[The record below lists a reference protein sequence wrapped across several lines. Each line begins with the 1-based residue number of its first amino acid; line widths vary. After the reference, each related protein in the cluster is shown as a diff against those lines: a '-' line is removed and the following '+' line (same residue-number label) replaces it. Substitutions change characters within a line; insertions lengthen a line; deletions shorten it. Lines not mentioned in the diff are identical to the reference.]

1 MDFTLDEA
9 IRKLKNA
16 GLIVEDTETDD
27 DEYWDEYNSER
38 TKRRGVNKKIFDNPL
53 HFDSYGFNR
62 KSRSMDAKLVIGR
75 LTNLIPLLRDA
86 GIEVGEVQA
95 ELDDGGRGEHV
106 KIPVRVKKRYNGR
119 RPKDVH
125 CHWSRRLHDY
135 IYSIGDNV
143 SGAVIETFDTPEEVV
158 EFLAGL
164 N

>member
-9 IRKLKNA
+9 IKTLQNA

-27 DEYWDEYNSER
+27 DEYWAEYNSER
-38 TKRRGVNKKIFDNPL
+38 TKRRGVNKKTFDNQL

-62 KSRSMDAKLVIGR
+62 KSRTMDAKLVIGR
-75 LTNLIPLLRDA
+75 LFNLIPLLRDA
-86 GIEVGEVQA
+86 GIEVGEVKA

-135 IYSIGDNV
+135 IYSIGDID
-143 SGAVIETFDTPEEVV
+143 GAVIETFDTPEEVV